1 MASFFTDNYIKLDS
15 ATSTNNFAYNLLKS
29 GKIKEGTVV
38 TALYQSKGQGQ
49 MGLKWESEH
58 GKNILMSIV
67 LSPDILLKN
76 QFHLNICIS
85 LALHDF
91 AKKYFK
97 KEPKIKWPNDLLV
110 DRKKLAG
117 ILIKNIVK
125 SFTIKDAIVGIGLN
139 VNQIKF
145 KNYSL
150 KATSMKKLL
159 EKEFDIEELQKEL
172 LDCIELRYLQLKRKE
187 FVKLRKEYVAVLYGF
202 NQWRYYEIEGRKI
215 KAKIIGIDEFGILLL
230 EREKGK
236 TKSFSLKELSFL
248 F

>member
-15 ATSTNNFAYNLLKS
+15 TASTNNFAYNLLKS

-38 TALYQSKGQGQ
+38 TALSQSKGQGQ

-58 GKNILMSIV
+58 GKSILMSIV

-117 ILIKNIVK
+117 ILIKNVVK
-125 SFTIKDAIVGIGLN
+125 YSTIKDAIIGVGLN

-145 KNYSL
+145 KKYSL

-159 EKEFDIEELQKEL
+159 NKEFDIEELQKEL

-187 FVKLRKEYVAVLYGF
+187 FVKIREEYVAVLYGF
-202 NQWRYYEIEGRKI
+202 NQWRYYEIEGGKI

-230 EREKGK
+230 EMENGK
-236 TKSFSLKELSFL
+236 AKAFAFKEISFL

>member
-38 TALYQSKGQGQ
+38 TALHQSKGQGQ

-125 SFTIKDAIVGIGLN
+125 SSTIKDAIVGIGLN

-145 KNYSL
+145 KKYSL
-150 KATSMKKLL
+150 QATSMKKLL
-159 EKEFDIEELQKEL
+159 NKEFDIEELQKEL

-187 FVKLRKEYVAVLYGF
+187 FVKIHEEYVAVLYDF
-202 NQWRYYEIEGRKI
+202 NQWRYYEIEGGKI
-215 KAKIIGIDEFGILLL
+215 KAKITGIDEIGMLLL
-230 EREKGK
+230 EMENGK
-236 TKSFSLKELSFL
+236 TKAFALKEISFL

>member
-15 ATSTNNFAYNLLKS
+15 TTSTNNFTYNLLKS
-29 GKIKEGTVV
+29 GKIKEGIVV
-38 TALYQSKGQGQ
+38 TALSQSKGQGQ

-58 GKNILMSIV
+58 GKSILMSIV

-125 SFTIKDAIVGIGLN
+125 SSTIKDAIIGVGLN

-145 KNYSL
+145 KHYSL
-150 KATSMKKLL
+150 KATSMKKLK
-159 EKEFDIEELQKEL
+159 EKDFDIEKLRKEL
-172 LDCIELRYLQLKRKE
+172 LDCIEERYLQFKQGEVEKMRE
-187 FVKLRKEYVAVLYGF
+187 EYITVLYGI
-202 NQWRYYEIEGRKI
+202 NQWRYYKIEGRKI
-215 KAKIIGIDEFGILLL
+215 KAKIIGINEIGMLLL
-230 EREKGK
+230 EMKNGNS
-236 TKSFSLKELSFL
+236 KSFSLKEISFL

>member
-58 GKNILMSIV
+58 GKNILMSII
-67 LSPDILLKN
+67 LSPNILLKN

-145 KNYSL
+145 KHYSL
-150 KATSMKKLL
+150 KATSMKKLK
-159 EKEFDIEELQKEL
+159 EKDFDIEKLRKEL
-172 LDCIELRYLQLKRKE
+172 LDCIEERYLQFKQGEVEKMRE
-187 FVKLRKEYVAVLYGF
+187 EYITVLYGI
-202 NQWRYYEIEGRKI
+202 NQWKDYRINGRKI
-215 KAKIIGIDEFGILLL
+215 KAKIVGIDNIGRLLL
-230 EREKGK
+230 EMENGK
-236 TKSFSLKELSFL
+236 TKSFSLKEISFL